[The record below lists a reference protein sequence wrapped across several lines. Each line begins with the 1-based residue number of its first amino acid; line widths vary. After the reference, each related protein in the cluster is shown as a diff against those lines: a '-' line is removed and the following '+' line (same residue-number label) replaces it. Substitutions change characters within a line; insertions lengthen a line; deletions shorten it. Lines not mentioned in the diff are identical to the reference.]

1 MIIGLIIFYMGL
13 QLMDLYFHLE
23 WKEFSVGILFISLTL
38 TILFLLKNDMVGS
51 LIWFIISLIE
61 YLSFLKKN

>member
-1 MIIGLIIFYMGL
+1 MIIGLIVFFLGL
-13 QLMDLYFHLE
+13 QMIDLFFHFE
-23 WKEFSVGILFISLTL
+23 WEEFSVGVLFISLTL
-38 TILFLLKNDMVGS
+38 TILFFIKNDMVGS